1 MKIALETLGCKL
13 NQAETEAL
21 ARQFVQAGHELV
33 QQPAEADVYI
43 LNTCTVTRTADA
55 KARHLLRLAH
65 RRNPDV
71 FIIATGCYAQRM
83 APELTAI
90 EGVNCV
96 VSNTDKENLL
106 RILEGIPR
114 KDNPVVDSSHP
125 SAPFRTRSFLKI
137 QDGCQ
142 NFCAYCIVPFVRS
155 KETSVPPE
163 VILDEIKKRTAEG
176 YQEIVLTGT
185 RVGGY
190 AYAGAYANLQGLLRR
205 ILDETTIPRIR
216 LSSLQPQEISTEL
229 IKLWQSNRLC
239 PHFHLSLQSG
249 SAGVLK
255 RMNRRYS
262 PEDYQ
267 KVVKLIRREVP
278 AVAITTDVIVGFPG
292 ETDTEFE
299 ESLEFCRQIG
309 FARTHV
315 FSYSPRSGT
324 KAAEM
329 EGQVTD
335 QIKKERSRQMLTLA
349 KESAQKYRESFA
361 GESMDVLWEKQT
373 DDGDWTG
380 ITGNYIRVYEKSG
393 DNLSNKMLKTR
404 LKKQW

>member
-13 NQAETEAL
+13 NQAETESL
-21 ARQFVQAGHELV
+21 ARQFVQAGYEIV
-33 QQPAEADVYI
+33 QHPGEADVYI
-43 LNTCTVTRTADA
+43 LNTCTVTHTADA

-71 FIIATGCYAQRM
+71 FIIATGCYAQR
-83 APELTAI
+83 AASDLEII

-96 VSNTDKENLL
+96 VDNGDKSNLL
-106 RILEGIPR
+106 QVLNKIP
-114 KDNPVVDSSHP
+114 KKEITVEEAPYP

-142 NFCAYCIVPFVRS
+142 NFCAYCIVPYVR
-155 KETSVPPE
+155 KNETSVPPD
-163 VILDEIKKRTAEG
+163 VIIHEIKLRTAEG

-190 AYAGAYANLQGLLRR
+190 AYAVAYANLHNLLQR
-205 ILDETTIPRIR
+205 ILDETKIPRIR
-216 LSSLQPQEISTEL
+216 LSSLQPQEIYPEL
-229 IKLWQSNRLC
+229 INLWKNKRLC

-262 PEDYQ
+262 PEEYSRTVQ
-267 KVVKLIRREVP
+267 LIRREVP
-278 AVAITTDVIVGFPG
+278 AVAITTDIIVGFPG
-292 ETDTEFE
+292 ETDREFE
-299 ESLEFCRQIG
+299 ESLEFCRQTG
-309 FARTHV
+309 FARIHV

-324 KAAEM
+324 AAAKM
-329 EGQVTD
+329 SGQISDKV
-335 QIKKERSRQMLTLA
+335 KKERSKKMLALA
-349 KESAQKYRESFA
+349 AESAQKFKASFA

-373 DDGDWTG
+373 DGGDWTG
-380 ITGNYIRVYEKSG
+380 MTGNYIRVYNKSG
-393 DNLSNKMLKTR
+393 DDLSNKVSSTKV
-404 LKKQW
+404 K